1 MKMIDVLQV
10 LDIGF
15 NLITELPVNAFQGNP
30 SITLLAIDGNP
41 LSTVPEEAL
50 AQLNGTLR
58 GLSLGGR
65 FLICDCRLRWIVEWI
80 KTRDLQVTSRERKP
94 QFCGSPPRLQDK
106 TFYNIDPNGKLSP
119 QFFPALFI
127 LRENYLGK
135 FGFF

>member
-1 MKMIDVLQV
+1 MINILQV

-50 AQLNGTLR
+50 ARLNGTLR

-65 FLICDCRLRWIVEWI
+65 FLVCDCRLRWIVDWI

-94 QFCGSPPRLQDK
+94 QFCGSPQRLQDRS
-106 TFYNIDPNGKLSP
+106 FYNIDP
-119 QFFPALFI
+119 
-127 LRENYLGK
+127 EGK
-135 FGFF
+135 FYARCSLEIRQIFQVLKI